1 MNTRWAIAG
10 AALGL
15 VLGVL
20 VFAPAAWLAG
30 ALSAATGTQVRL
42 VDPRGSV
49 WRGNAQ
55 FVLAGGEGSRD
66 ALALP
71 GRLAWE
77 IAPVPGGLRLRLRA
91 ECCIQAPLE
100 LLLEPAWRGFVLV
113 VADGTSRWPAALL
126 AGLGAP
132 WNTVQPQG
140 LLQLATERL
149 SVEWIEGRV
158 SVNGVARLDALG
170 MSSRLSTL
178 KPIGSYRLSL
188 VGGARN
194 GPPTLQLQTLEGS
207 LSLTGSGR
215 WTGSRWSFQG
225 EASAAPEREPAL
237 GNLLNMVGRRQG
249 AKSVISLG

>member
-1 MNTRWAIAG
+1 MNFRWAAAG

-15 VLGVL
+15 TLGL
-20 VFAPAAWLAG
+20 IAFAPAAWLAY
-30 ALSAATGTQVRL
+30 AVTAATGGQVQL
-42 VDPRGSV
+42 VDPRGTL

-55 FVLAGGEGSRD
+55 FVLSGGEGSRD

-71 GRLAWE
+71 GRLEWE
-77 IAPVPGGLRLRLRA
+77 LAATPRGVQLQLQAGCCTPVPLQLSLAPVWGGA
-91 ECCIQAPLE
+91 
-100 LLLEPAWRGFVLV
+100 VLT
-113 VADGTSRWPAALL
+113 VADGASEWPAGLL

-140 LLQLATERL
+140 LLQLNTERL

-158 SVNGVARLDALG
+158 RVAGSARLDALG
-170 MSSRLSTL
+170 MSSKLSTL

-188 VGGARN
+188 VGGAN
-194 GPPTLQLQTLEGS
+194 QGPPTVQLQTLEGS
-207 LSLTGSGR
+207 LSLGGNGQ
-215 WTGSRWSFQG
+215 WTGTHWSFRG
-225 EASAAPEREPAL
+225 EASAAPESESAL